1 MPIHLKLAKGARE
14 IDDALWLRHEV
25 FVIED
30 GKFGGRPLRGS
41 RLVDR
46 FDAFPDTSHMVA
58 YENDEPVATVRLI
71 KDSEAGMPVDEL
83 LDFGPVRAQLLA
95 ENAVADGQAAGSAPV
110 QFGSAGMFAIRS
122 RWRRRRDVIRA
133 MFRMAAAA
141 LHRRGVTHVLAAVN
155 HETAGMYRRFGFIQR
170 SEKVWNEEIGD
181 HIIALTGTTED
192 LVAWA
197 RGKLPE
203 TVLSLFEYSCDR
215 MVLRAGESVFL
226 EGEVGEHAFVVD
238 SGEIRITRER
248 AFGEELTLAHLGR
261 GELFGELALI
271 DDKPRSAS
279 AFAVSDTELMTLD
292 RETFQHHLREHPE
305 HGEQLFQVFS
315 SRMRSMG
322 ELAMVLAFAPAAQRL
337 EFALE
342 LARGQASRDP
352 DRSGRLVFRGGARE
366 LARLAAV
373 DEPSALAFL
382 EQASA
387 ASTLEFSARHIVF
400 LD

>member
-1 MPIHLKLAKGARE
+1 MPIHIKLAKGARE

-30 GKFGGRPLRGS
+30 GRFGGKPLPGS

-46 FDAFPDTSHMVA
+46 FDTFPDTAHMVA
-58 YENDEPVATVRLI
+58 YENAEPVATVRLI
-71 KDSEAGMPVDEL
+71 KDSEAGMPADEL
-83 LDFGPVRAQLLA
+83 FDFGPFRAQVLA
-95 ENAVADGQAAGSAPV
+95 AGEGQAAGAAPV

-122 RWRRRRDVIRA
+122 KWRRRRDVIRA

-141 LHRRGVTHVLAAVN
+141 LHRCGVTHVLAVVN
-155 HETAGMYRRFGFIQR
+155 HRTAGMYRRFGFVQR
-170 SEKVWNEEIGD
+170 SEKIWSEEIGD

-192 LVAWA
+192 LLDWA

-203 TVLSLFEYSCDR
+203 VVLSLFQHSCDR
-215 MVLRAGESVFL
+215 MVFRAGEPVFL
-226 EGEVGEHAFVVD
+226 EGDVGEHAFVVD

-248 AFGEELTLAHLGR
+248 PSGEELTLAHLRR

-271 DDKPRSAS
+271 DDMPRSAS

-292 RETFQHHLREHPE
+292 RETFQRHLREHPD
-305 HGEQLFQVFS
+305 HGEQLFRVFS

-322 ELAMVLAFAPAAQRL
+322 ELAMVLAFAPAVQRL

-342 LARGQASRDP
+342 LARGQATRDTEHAG
-352 DRSGRLVFRGGARE
+352 RSVFRGGPRE
-366 LARLAAV
+366 LALLAAV
-373 DEPSALAFL
+373 DEPSALEFL

-387 ASTLEFSARHIVF
+387 ASTLEFSARHIAF